1 MEIVYTTHFD
11 RAFKKLSEKE
21 QAFFFQRFTLFEKD
35 IFSPELKTHK
45 LHGPFCNFFSFSLNS
60 SERVV
65 FQFDKKQGIIFLY
78 DIGSHKIYE
87 A

>member
-1 MEIVYTTHFD
+1 MKIVHTTHFR
-11 RAFKKLSEKE
+11 RAFKKLTERQKSI
-21 QAFFFQRFTLFEKD
+21 FFQKLKLFQED

-45 LHGPFCNFFSFSLNS
+45 LRGPFRHFFAFSLTS

-65 FQFDKKQGIIFLY
+65 FQIDKEQKMIFLY
-78 DIGSHKIYE
+78 DIGSHKVYK